1 MNNRILA
8 VLTVMLVVPMAY
20 LALPAKTPTEI
31 VDANSRKTAPAF
43 SLKDA
48 TGATIQLSDYKGRVV
63 LLNFWATW
71 CHGCVFELPW
81 YVEFQSKYRDR
92 GFAVVAASMDDD
104 GWKVVKPFMEQKK
117 LNFTVVLA
125 TDGLPE
131 HYALGAMPMSVLI
144 DRDGKITDS
153 HSGMVDKN
161 EWEREIQE
169 LIAEGQKHAR

>member
-1 MNNRILA
+1 MKNRVLA
-8 VLTVMLVVPMAY
+8 VLTVMLALPMAY
-20 LALPAKTPTEI
+20 LARPAKAPAEI
-31 VDANSRKTAPAF
+31 AEANSRKTAPAF

-81 YVEFQSKYRDR
+81 YVEFQSKYKNR
-92 GFAVVAASMDDD
+92 GFAVVAASMDDE
-104 GWKVVKPFMEQKK
+104 GWRVVKPFMEQKK

-125 TDGLPE
+125 TDGLPQ

-144 DRDGKITDS
+144 DREGRIADS
-153 HSGMVDKN
+153 HSGVVDKN
-161 EWEREIQE
+161 EWESEVQK
-169 LIAEGQKHAR
+169 LLAEDQKHAR